1 MEEISWRQKSRELW
15 LKDGDKNTGYFHK
28 MANAHRRR
36 NCLGKISINGKMIEK
51 EADIKVGM
59 IDAFKNLLSAS
70 SEWRP
75 SLPDLSFNEIGIEVA
90 SKLEEVFSEE
100 EIWTAISGLN
110 GDKAPGPDGFP
121 LAFWSFSWD
130 FVKAE
135 VLGFFKEFHEQ
146 GKFVRSINAT
156 FLVLIPKK
164 QNVADLKDLR
174 PISLVGGLYKI
185 LAKVLANR
193 IKRVMSKVI
202 SPEQSAFVEG
212 RQILDAVLIANE
224 AVDTIIRRK
233 ESGIVCK
240 LDIEKAYDHL
250 SWEFLIQVLEKMGF
264 GKRWVSWVKWCI
276 STASFSIL
284 VNGSPAGFFQ
294 NSRGLR
300 QGDPLSPYLFV
311 IGMEALSRL
320 LNRAVD
326 GNFLSGSQIVGRDG
340 VGSVISHLLY
350 ADDTLLFCGASKDQL
365 KYLSW
370 ILMWFEAMS
379 GLRINL
385 NKSEILP
392 VGSVDNVQDLAV
404 ELGCGIGSLP
414 SSYLGLPLGANHKA
428 LGVWDTVEDRFRKR
442 LTSWKSQYI
451 SKGGRLTL
459 IQSTLSSL
467 PIYCLSLF
475 RMSVSICSRL
485 EKIQRE
491 FLWSGGSLVKKTHL
505 VNWKTVCTEKK
516 KGGLGLRRFSIL
528 NKALLCKWCWRF
540 ANEMDSFWI
549 KVIRCKFGE
558 DYGGWRSGDIN
569 GGFGVGLWKE
579 IRKEWPQLI
588 QNTYLA
594 LGNGSRISFWKD
606 AWCGEEALSLTFPN
620 LFRLTAQKYAR
631 VADLWNWDSEEGG
644 WNPIFLRS
652 FNDWEMEE
660 VDRFLQVLNRKQIK
674 PLMEDKI
681 LFKGSRN
688 DSFYVK
694 SMYRVLDCSPQ
705 VAFPSRSIWNP
716 VIPPIMGF
724 FAWEA
729 SWGKVLTLDQLK
741 RRGRALA
748 NRCFLCEEDEEDI
761 NHLLLHCK
769 KAKMLWDLLLTIVG
783 TSWVF
788 PNSVIQM
795 LLSWQVATAGKKRK
809 NIWMA
814 APVCL
819 FWTVW
824 HNRNLLVFEDKAT
837 SDQRTKFLF
846 LSKLWTLANTH
857 SVEKTN
863 SLVDFLT
870 WLGTR

>member
-1 MEEISWRQKSRELW
+1 M
-15 LKDGDKNTGYFHK
+15 
-28 MANAHRRR
+28 
-36 NCLGKISINGKMIEK
+36 
-51 EADIKVGM
+51 
-59 IDAFKNLLSAS
+59 
-70 SEWRP
+70 
-75 SLPDLSFNEIGIEVA
+75 
-90 SKLEEVFSEE
+90 
-100 EIWTAISGLN
+100 
-110 GDKAPGPDGFP
+110 
-121 LAFWSFSWD
+121 
-130 FVKAE
+130 
-135 VLGFFKEFHEQ
+135 
-146 GKFVRSINAT
+146 
-156 FLVLIPKK
+156 
-164 QNVADLKDLR
+164 
-174 PISLVGGLYKI
+174 
-185 LAKVLANR
+185 
-193 IKRVMSKVI
+193 
-202 SPEQSAFVEG
+202 
-212 RQILDAVLIANE
+212 
-224 AVDTIIRRK
+224 
-233 ESGIVCK
+233 
-240 LDIEKAYDHL
+240 
-250 SWEFLIQVLEKMGF
+250 
-264 GKRWVSWVKWCI
+264 KWCI
-276 STASFSIL
+276 STASFSIM

-320 LNRAVD
+320 LNRAMD

-350 ADDTLLFCGASKDQL
+350 ADDTLLFCGTSKDQL

-428 LGVWDTVEDRFRKR
+428 LGVWDTMEDRFRKR
-442 LTSWKSQYI
+442 LASWKSQYI

-475 RMSVSICSRL
+475 RLSVSICSRL

-491 FLWSGGSLVKKTHL
+491 FMWSGGSLVKKTHL

-540 ANEMDSFWI
+540 ANERDSLWR

-620 LFRLTAQKYAR
+620 LFRLTAQKYVR

-644 WNPIFLRS
+644 WNPIFLCS

-660 VDRFLQVLNRKQIK
+660 VDRFLQVLNRKRIK

-688 DSFYVK
+688 DGFSVK

-716 VIPPIMGF
+716 VIPPRMGF

-729 SWGKVLTLDQLK
+729 SWGKLLTLDQLK
-741 RRGRALA
+741 HRGRALA

-761 NHLLLHCK
+761 NHLSLHFK

-795 LLSWQVATAGKKRK
+795 LLSWQGATVGKKRK

-837 SDQRTKFLF
+837 SDQRIKFLF